1 MSPMSMARAAALPF
15 VLALAGCSQT
25 YIANTDVE
33 DNGPNRRVITF
44 CEDYRH
50 AVEDRNVVRLLAM
63 ASPRYHEDAGTPA
76 GDDDIDYDGLKA
88 FLTAQFQGTSAIRYE
103 IRYRKVTFTE
113 TGHVWVDYMYA
124 ASFRVPGVK
133 GEEWRHSVAE
143 NRLDLVADGEG
154 FKIVSGM

>member
-1 MSPMSMARAAALPF
+1 MLRTAALF
-15 VLALAGCSQT
+15 LVVLVTGCSQA

-33 DNGPNRRVITF
+33 DNTPNRKVVTF

-50 AVEDRNVVRLLAM
+50 AVEDRNIVRLLAM
-63 ASPRYHEDAGTPA
+63 ASPRYHEDSGTPA
-76 GDDDIDYDGLKA
+76 GDDDMDFDGLKG

-103 IRYRKVTFTE
+103 IRYRKVTFTQS
-113 TGHVWVDYMYA
+113 GHVWVDYTYA

-143 NRLDLVADGEG
+143 NRLDLVADGESY
-154 FKIVSGM
+154 KIVSGM